1 MAAPSSSG
9 ASDGILYALV
19 ARGGVVLAE
28 HSTVSG
34 NSSVVAVGLLQKVPL
49 QEGFRASWAAGQHIF
64 HILSAGGLT
73 YLCMAGQVG
82 GRTAEDTA
90 LAPHTL
96 ACWKLLR
103 GRRPSLIPGIKLPS
117 PRAALAGPRQA
128 PALCLFGG
136 PGAAVCGPLRGGGR
150 GGGGI

>member
-1 MAAPSSSG
+1 MAAPSTSGGAG
-9 ASDGILYALV
+9 ASDAILYALV
-19 ARGGVVLAE
+19 ARGAVVLAE

-82 GRTAEDTA
+82 G
-90 LAPHTL
+90 
-96 ACWKLLR
+96 
-103 GRRPSLIPGIKLPS
+103 
-117 PRAALAGPRQA
+117 
-128 PALCLFGG
+128 
-136 PGAAVCGPLRGGGR
+136 
-150 GGGGI
+150 